1 MDTPPV
7 AADGDRAASIGG
19 RAAHAAFRASAASP
33 FLALVVSA
41 LVPGYLDPMLANPPG
56 VLGLPLGVVILALT
70 SIVALLGFEVVRRS
84 PSSIVRVVA
93 LAVLTLPALVAV
105 VMSPMV
111 IRVIIDLA

>member
-41 LVPGYLDPMLANPPG
+41 LVPGYLDPMLANPPA

-70 SIVALLGFEVVRRS
+70 SIVALLGFEVAGGARHPSCASS
-84 PSSIVRVVA
+84 PSRCSRSR
-93 LAVLTLPALVAV
+93 P
-105 VMSPMV
+105 SS
-111 IRVIIDLA
+111 RWS